1 MKKILVTEK
10 EEELIEAIRNFRK
23 SYPSGIAQLLWYG
36 QQLFDEMIEPP
47 EYYT

>member
-23 SYPSGIAQLLWYG
+23 SYPRGKPTVIMVRSAAV
-36 QQLFDEMIEPP
+36 
-47 EYYT
+47 

>member
-23 SYPSGIAQLLWYG
+23 SYPKVTHSYYG
-36 QQLFDEMIEPP
+36 TLSSCLMR
-47 EYYT
+47 

>member
-10 EEELIEAIRNFRK
+10 EEELIEPRGN
-23 SYPSGIAQLLWYG
+23 PQLLWFA

-47 EYYT
+47 EYYNKY